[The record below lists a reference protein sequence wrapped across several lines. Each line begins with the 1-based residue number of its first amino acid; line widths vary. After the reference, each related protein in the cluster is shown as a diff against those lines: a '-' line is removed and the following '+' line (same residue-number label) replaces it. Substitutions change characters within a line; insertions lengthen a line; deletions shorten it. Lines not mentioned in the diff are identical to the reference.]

1 MEISNKIYEEL
12 LSKNVDVAID
22 DREETVGV
30 RMNDLDLM
38 GIPFKIIVGKK
49 AINETKI
56 EVKRRDNG
64 QTYEIPVSQAL
75 DEIISIIKE
84 EYKKY
89 KV

>member
-1 MEISNKIYEEL
+1 
-12 LSKNVDVAID
+12 
-22 DREETVGV
+22 
-30 RMNDLDLM
+30 M

-49 AINETKI
+49 AINENKI

-64 QTYEIPVSQAL
+64 QTYEIPVSEAV

-89 KV
+89 EA